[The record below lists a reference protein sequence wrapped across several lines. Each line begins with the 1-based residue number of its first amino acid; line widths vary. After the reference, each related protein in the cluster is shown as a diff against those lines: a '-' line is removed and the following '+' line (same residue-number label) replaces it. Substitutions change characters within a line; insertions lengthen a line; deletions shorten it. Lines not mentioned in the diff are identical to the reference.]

1 MTKCFEFKLQLP
13 EKTIKTF
20 VYSDTG
26 KDIESRF
33 PGYKVSNIKEIEDP
47 VSEKNLFKNTK
58 KKECS
63 THTKDKEDKGECCK
77 EESKEPK
84 KPKVLKEDG
93 TELTLE
99 DLDVEVQEIFN
110 RKDK

>member
-63 THTKDKEDKGECCK
+63 AHTKDKEDKGECCK

-93 TELTLE
+93 TELTIE
-99 DLDVEVQEIFN
+99 DLDVEVQELFKG
-110 RKDK
+110 KDK